1 MNKLYA
7 SKNPFLIGLIAILA
21 VSGILLSS
29 CEEDN
34 PVASDDGVEEVSAIL
49 ADNYGNLLPETIV
62 ELHEGEV
69 DINADLGV
77 PIAIDTTD
85 SDGTFSFEIKGKFID
100 KLYLRIQHPFIDG
113 NAYLSLSDYKAK
125 IKDSEEIEIKIQE
138 KEECAQEVTISITL
152 GGENTLEGNEKLIIS
167 QEDKKLLYLKPGNE
181 GSYVADL
188 CPGTYT
194 FTIKIGDKTYST
206 IEEVEETTEL
216 LELELQ
222 MNNSEECCTGG
233 IEVSIKDE
241 TGASINGVEVW
252 LRNTKEGKEFNKKI
266 MTEEGLAK
274 FVEICE
280 GKYEARISKEGYA
293 VQEMLVEI
301 DCGLTAEKNI
311 VLKVK
316 EEGDD
321 CCDNILKVLV
331 ATDEGTKPIK
341 GAKVLLRKNGKPI
354 EDPRTDEEGMVTIDG
369 ICKGEGYS
377 LLIEA
382 EGHKVYESES
392 FSFDCEEAKEMV
404 IKLEKKEDEEC
415 CKGNLIVDVADK
427 EGNALEEVEVWLRNL
442 PGKKEF
448 NKKVKTNDGR
458 AAFEGI
464 CEGEYE
470 IRVAREGYDVQE
482 IEIGIECEKTTEIS
496 VKLEK
501 KETEDCCDNILKVLV
516 ATDEGTKPIKG
527 AKVLLR
533 KNGKPIEDPRTDEEG
548 MVTIDGICKGEGYSL
563 LIEAE
568 GHKVYE
574 SESFSFD
581 CEEAKEMVIKLEKK
595 EQEECCDNI
604 LSLKVKNEDG
614 EAIKGAKILFKKD
627 GKVIEDPRTNE
638 DGMATIDGIC
648 KGDGYYIVVQAEG
661 YQTREI
667 EIEAFDCG
675 EKQVYDITLEAKE
688 TECCEAWIKVIVMD
702 NNENPI
708 QDAVLIVRKNGKAIE
723 DPRTNGD
730 GEAVVD
736 GLCEG
741 EGYSILIKKD
751 GYEPYESDNFTLK
764 CTDEKVFTV
773 KLSK

>member
-404 IKLEKKEDEEC
+404 IKLEKKE
-415 CKGNLIVDVADK
+415 
-427 EGNALEEVEVWLRNL
+427 
-442 PGKKEF
+442 
-448 NKKVKTNDGR
+448 
-458 AAFEGI
+458 
-464 CEGEYE
+464 
-470 IRVAREGYDVQE
+470 
-482 IEIGIECEKTTEIS
+482 
-496 VKLEK
+496 
-501 KETEDCCDNILKVLV
+501 
-516 ATDEGTKPIKG
+516 
-527 AKVLLR
+527 
-533 KNGKPIEDPRTDEEG
+533 
-548 MVTIDGICKGEGYSL
+548 
-563 LIEAE
+563 
-568 GHKVYE
+568 
-574 SESFSFD
+574 
-581 CEEAKEMVIKLEKK
+581 
-595 EQEECCDNI
+595 QEECCDNI